1 MSGIK
6 ADSKKVN
13 SQKSISI
20 QRIDLPITGMSCAAC
35 ASRVEKSISQVKG
48 VSKVNVNFANSKASV
63 EYVPTETKE
72 KDIKSAVEKAG
83 YGVKDEPEESQKDR
97 IQEEHIKK
105 LNRLKVRLT
114 AGVFLAIV
122 IFLGSSPKWFPWF
135 PSFMN
140 NYFVLWA
147 LATPVQFWI
156 GWPFYQGTWSALK
169 HKSADMNTLIAVG
182 SSAAYLYSVAAVL
195 FPSFFV
201 SGGIQPHVYFDTS
214 SMIIV
219 IIILGR
225 MLEARAKRR
234 TSEAVRKLMDLK
246 PKTARVIRDGTSM
259 DIPVD
264 QVKEGD
270 EIQIRPGEGIPVD
283 GVVVQGTS
291 SVDESMITG
300 ESMPVLKKGG
310 DEVIG
315 AAMNKTGSFRFR
327 ATKVGKHTAL
337 AQIIKM
343 VEQAQGSKAPIQRLA
358 DVVAGYFVTI
368 VILIAIL
375 TFVVWSVFGP
385 KPALTLA
392 VLNFVAVMIISC
404 PCAMGLATPTAIM
417 VGTGK
422 GAENGIL
429 IKGGETLETAY
440 KINTLI
446 FDKTGTLTKGMPEVT
461 DLVPA
466 GSYSQ
471 ERLLFYAA
479 SAELNSEHPLGEA
492 LIKEAGKKE
501 ISLRHP
507 EKFQAFEALGVEA
520 EVEKR
525 KVLLGTQ
532 NFMKKRKIFLGK
544 LVDEARDMAL
554 QGKTLI
560 FAAVDEKAAGL
571 IGVADSLKENTE
583 DAVRKLQNMGMEVV
597 MLTGD
602 NQKTAEAVAHKAGIK
617 KVISEVMPGDKVEAV
632 KNFQKQGKKVAMV
645 GDGIND
651 APALAQA
658 DIGIAIGSGTD
669 VAKEASDIT
678 LIKGDLKGVVTA
690 IELSRKTIKTIKQNL
705 FWAFFYNSVG
715 IPIAAGVLY
724 PFFGILLN
732 PIVAAAAMA
741 FSSVSVVLN
750 SLRLKTT
757 PL

>member
-1 MSGIK
+1 M
-6 ADSKKVN
+6 
-13 SQKSISI
+13 
-20 QRIDLPITGMSCAAC
+20 
-35 ASRVEKSISQVKG
+35 
-48 VSKVNVNFANSKASV
+48 
-63 EYVPTETKE
+63 
-72 KDIKSAVEKAG
+72 
-83 YGVKDEPEESQKDR
+83 
-97 IQEEHIKK
+97 
-105 LNRLKVRLT
+105 NR
-114 AGVFLAIV
+114 
-122 IFLGSSPKWFPWF
+122 
-135 PSFMN
+135 
-140 NYFVLWA
+140 YFVLWA

-156 GWPFYQGTWSALK
+156 GWPFYQGAWNALK

-182 SSAAYLYSVAAVL
+182 SSAAYFYSVAAVL

-201 SGGIQPHVYFDTS
+201 TGGIQPHVYFDTS

-225 MLEARAKRR
+225 TLEARAKRR
-234 TSEAVRKLMDLK
+234 TSEAVRKLMGLK
-246 PKTARVIRDGTSM
+246 PLTARVIRDSKSM
-259 DIPVD
+259 DLPVD
-264 QVKEGD
+264 QVREGD
-270 EIQIRPGEGIPVD
+270 EILIKPGERIPVD
-283 GVVVQGTS
+283 GVVIQGTS
-291 SVDESMITG
+291 SVEESMITG
-300 ESMPVLKKGG
+300 ESMTVFKKEG

-315 AAMNKTGSFRFR
+315 ATLNKTGGFRFR
-327 ATKVGKHTAL
+327 ATKVGQHTTL
-337 AQIIKM
+337 AQIIRM

-392 VLNFVAVMIISC
+392 VLNFVAVMIIAC

-429 IKGGETLETAY
+429 IKGGETLETAH

-446 FDKTGTLTKGMPEVT
+446 FDKTGTLTKGRPEVT
-461 DLVPA
+461 DLIPINP
-466 GSYSQ
+466 YSRQ
-471 ERLLFYAA
+471 RLLFYAS
-479 SAELNSEHPLGEA
+479 SAELNSEHPLAEA
-492 LIKEAGKKE
+492 LIKEAGKEK

-507 EKFQAFEALGVEA
+507 EKFQAFEAEGIEA
-520 EVEKR
+520 EVEGK
-525 KVLLGTQ
+525 KVILGTQ
-532 NFMKKRKIFLGK
+532 KFMRKRKISFKELEK
-544 LVDEARDMAL
+544 KAKDIAR

-560 FAAVDEKAAGL
+560 WIAVDDKAAGL
-571 IGVADSLKENTE
+571 IGAADSLKENAE
-583 DAVRKLQNMGMEVV
+583 ESVRKLQNMGMEVV

-602 NQKTAEAVAHKAGIK
+602 NQKTAEAFAQKAGIK
-617 KVISEVMPGDKVEAV
+617 KVISEVLPGDKVDAV
-632 KNFQKQGKKVAMV
+632 KNFQKQNKKVAMV

-678 LIKGDLKGVVTA
+678 LIKGDLEGVATA

-715 IPIAAGVLY
+715 IPVAAGVLY

-732 PIVAAAAMA
+732 PIIAAAAMA

>member
-6 ADSKKVN
+6 ADSKKAS
-13 SQKSISI
+13 SQKSTSI

-35 ASRVEKSISQVKG
+35 ASRVEKSISKVKG
-48 VSKVNVNFANSKASV
+48 VSKVNVNFANSKAYV
-63 EYVPTETKE
+63 EYVPSETDN

-83 YGVKDEPEESQKDR
+83 YGVKDESEESQKNPV
-97 IQEEHIKK
+97 QEDLIKK
-105 LNRLKVRLT
+105 FNRLKIRLT
-114 AGVFLAIV
+114 AGIFLALI

-147 LATPVQFWI
+147 FATPVQFWI
-156 GWPFYQGTWSALK
+156 GWPFYQGTWNALK

-182 SSAAYLYSVAAVL
+182 SSAAYLYSAAAVL

-201 SGGIQPHVYFDTS
+201 SGGIQTHVYFDTS

-225 MLEARAKRR
+225 MLEARAKKR
-234 TSEAVRKLMDLK
+234 TSEAVRKLMDLR
-246 PKTARVIRDGTSM
+246 PKKARVIREGTLLN
-259 DIPVD
+259 IPVD
-264 QVKEGD
+264 QVREGD
-270 EIQIRPGEGIPVD
+270 EIQIRPGERIPVD
-283 GVVVQGTS
+283 GVVVQGAS

-300 ESMPVLKKGG
+300 ESMPVLKKEG

-315 AAMNKTGSFRFR
+315 ATMNKTGSFRFK

-368 VILIAIL
+368 VIFIAIL

-392 VLNFVAVMIISC
+392 VLNFVAVMIIAC

-440 KINTLI
+440 KINTII
-446 FDKTGTLTKGMPEVT
+446 FDKTGTLTKGTPEVT
-461 DLVPA
+461 DVVPV
-466 GSYSQ
+466 GPYFL

-492 LIKEAGKKE
+492 LIKEAGKKK
-501 ISLRHP
+501 ISLRQP
-507 EKFQAFEALGVEA
+507 DKFQAYEALGVEA
-520 EVEKR
+520 EVEKK

-532 NFMKKRKIFLGK
+532 NFMKKRKISLGK
-544 LVDEARDMAL
+544 LTDEARDMAL

-560 FAAVDEKAAGL
+560 FAAVDGRAAGL
-571 IGVADSLKENTE
+571 IGVADSLKENAE
-583 DAVRKLQNMGMEVV
+583 EAVRKLQNMGMEVV

-617 KVISEVMPGDKVEAV
+617 KVIAEVMPGDKVEAV
-632 KNFQKQGKKVAMV
+632 KKFQKQGKKVAMV

-690 IELSRKTIKTIKQNL
+690 VELSRKTIKTIKQNL
-705 FWAFFYNSVG
+705 FWAFFYNSAG

-732 PIVAAAAMA
+732 PIIAAAAMA

>member
-6 ADSKKVN
+6 ADSKKLN
-13 SQKSISI
+13 SRKKISVE
-20 QRIDLPITGMSCAAC
+20 RIDLPITGMSCAAC

-48 VSKVNVNFANSKASV
+48 VSKVNVNFANSKAYV
-63 EYVPTETKE
+63 EYVPSETDK
-72 KDIKSAVEKAG
+72 KNIKSAVKKAG
-83 YGVKDEPEESQKDR
+83 YGVRDESEESQKNP

-114 AGVFLAIV
+114 AGIFLALI
-122 IFLGSSPKWFPWF
+122 IFLGSSPQWFSWF

-156 GWPFYQGTWSALK
+156 GWPFYQGTWNALK

-182 SSAAYLYSVAAVL
+182 SSAAYLYSAAAVL

-201 SGGIQPHVYFDTS
+201 SGGIQPHVYFETS

-225 MLEARAKRR
+225 MLEARAKKR
-234 TSEAVRKLMDLK
+234 TSEAVRKLMDLR
-246 PKTARVIRDGTSM
+246 PKKARVIREGTLLN
-259 DIPVD
+259 IPVD
-264 QVKEGD
+264 QVREGD
-270 EIQIRPGEGIPVD
+270 EIQIRPGERIPVD
-283 GVVVQGTS
+283 GVVVQGAS

-300 ESMPVLKKGG
+300 ESMPVLKKEG

-315 AAMNKTGSFRFR
+315 ATMNKTGSFRFK

-368 VILIAIL
+368 VIFIAIL

-392 VLNFVAVMIISC
+392 VLNFVAVMIIAC

-446 FDKTGTLTKGMPEVT
+446 FDKTGTLTKGKPEVT
-461 DLVPA
+461 DAVPV
-466 GSYSQ
+466 SHYSL

-492 LIKEAGKKE
+492 LIKEAGKKK

-507 EKFQAFEALGVEA
+507 DKFQAYEAMGVEA
-520 EVEKR
+520 EVERK

-532 NFMKKRKIFLGK
+532 NFMTKRKISLGK
-544 LVDEARDMAL
+544 LADEARDMAF

-560 FAAVDEKAAGL
+560 FAAVDGRAAGL
-571 IGVADSLKENTE
+571 IGVADSLKENAEET
-583 DAVRKLQNMGMEVV
+583 VRKLQKMGIEVV

-602 NQKTAEAVAHKAGIK
+602 NQKTAEAVARKAGIK

-632 KNFQKQGKKVAMV
+632 KKYQKQGKKVAMV

-690 IELSRKTIKTIKQNL
+690 VELSRKTIKTIKQNL

-732 PIVAAAAMA
+732 PIIAAAAMA